1 LLAFRPVKKISERLW
16 EEKTHG
22 HPEMIWKHKE
32 GAKLLEEAW
41 RRLTRETV
49 QHGWL
54 FLEKH
59 VGDPVPDL
67 ARESDDSSDSDGKL
81 V

>member
-1 LLAFRPVKKISERLW
+1 LFFGLSKKISERLW

-22 HPEMIWKHKE
+22 HSEMIWKHKE

-49 QHGWL
+49 QHG
-54 FLEKH
+54 
-59 VGDPVPDL
+59 
-67 ARESDDSSDSDGKL
+67 
-81 V
+81 